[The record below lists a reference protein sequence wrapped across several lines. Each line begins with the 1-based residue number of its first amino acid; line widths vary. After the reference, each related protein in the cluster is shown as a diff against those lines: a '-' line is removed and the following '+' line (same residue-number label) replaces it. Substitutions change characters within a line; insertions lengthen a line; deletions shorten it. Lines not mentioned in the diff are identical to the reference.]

1 MSRLADV
8 SGGGN
13 KGLPERLYN
22 PIAEELAQAEDILRS
37 ELRSK
42 FPCVDE
48 LARQSLRLGGKRL
61 RPALVLLAAKAT
73 GTVCHDHICWPPSW
87 K

>member
-8 SGGGN
+8 TEEH
-13 KGLPERLYN
+13 KGLLEQLYD
-22 PIAEELAQAEDILRS
+22 PVAEELAQAEDILRS

-48 LARQSLRLGGKRL
+48 LARHSFRLGGKRL
-61 RPALVLLAAKAT
+61 RPALVLLAAKAPARLCT
-73 GTVCHDHICWPPSW
+73 TTWCWRP
-87 K
+87 